1 MHTTSTKRARTAKAL
16 ATGLTAGVA
25 LTAVAVPSAFAHPAE
40 PMHTAALDRA
50 LAARGSSTPTDLR
63 TPDAVDAAAARP
75 QATATASPSKVVRVG
90 QSPSSGFDWGDAAI
104 GAGGAVIAITL
115 SASAA
120 MALSRRRQGPT
131 SAPDPAGAAL

>member
-1 MHTTSTKRARTAKAL
+1 AR
-16 ATGLTAGVA
+16 
-25 LTAVAVPSAFAHPAE
+25 
-40 PMHTAALDRA
+40 
-50 LAARGSSTPTDLR
+50 AARASSTPPARR
-63 TPDAVDAAAARP
+63 TPDAVDAAPARP
-75 QATATASPSKVVRVG
+75 PSTATASPAKVVRVG